1 MFQQAIEYNVQVVNI
16 LFRVFNLEIM
26 NKQIIDEKDRSIQN
40 LQGALEKEQ
49 KLKAELQD
57 RNNENNKILA
67 ELQATKQK
75 INNME
80 MHSNNLENIR
90 IKRDSLHATLK
101 ETNVN

>member
-40 LQGALEKEQ
+40 LQGSLEKEQ